1 MSQPAD
7 VNTQSSDGMFHFYDV
22 LHCSNIEH
30 IQLFYG
36 HFSGFVII
44 YTEVS

>member
-22 LHCSNIEH
+22 LHCSHIEH